1 MCSMGKF
8 VFNTHAQISKSRIT
22 MPEINVIKKFDLLGN
37 NVRLTNIV
45 DRIAP

>member
-8 VFNTHAQISKSRIT
+8 VFNTHAQISKARIT